1 VRKISPPPGFDPRT
15 VQPVGSRYTDYTT
28 RPTYIILS
36 VIFCVL
42 HISKDLMAQSLLWG
56 KLLNFTVRKATDTPN
71 KLPVVTYVVE
81 HIWSDTWYRYTDT
94 LCEVNTRMACMWDG
108 SENQGKQHRI
118 LCSVLNLLPS
128 LRSAVMQRTFSN
140 SSLSQ
145 AAEVSVGSSEKVF
158 NIQC

>member
-1 VRKISPPPGFDPRT
+1 
-15 VQPVGSRYTDYTT
+15 
-28 RPTYIILS
+28 
-36 VIFCVL
+36 L